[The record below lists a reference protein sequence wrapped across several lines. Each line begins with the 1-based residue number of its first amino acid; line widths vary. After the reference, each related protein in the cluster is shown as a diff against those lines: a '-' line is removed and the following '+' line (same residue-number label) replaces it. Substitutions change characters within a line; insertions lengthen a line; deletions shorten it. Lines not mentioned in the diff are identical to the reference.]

1 MSSITLWNVIAEEKN
16 WHIQQITLDDS
27 IKSLDEISALLPSG
41 AYTTFRTYH
50 HNQVLSLVE
59 HFFRLEETTRLAG
72 KPVKIYPSSLRSAL
86 RAIID
91 QLSGGDFR
99 FRITIDL
106 ERNPGVIYVSTELL
120 KITPQSLYENGGAA
134 LTCRLERDNP
144 KAKMT
149 RQLETAT
156 NIRRQFA
163 DEPVDEII
171 TLSGAGLILEGL
183 SSNFFAVKNQT
194 IWTAEDQVLSGT
206 IRKVALDL
214 AQKAGYEIIRQ
225 GIPFLDLAQIDEA
238 FITSTSRSI
247 LPIVEIDHHPVGSGK
262 PGPVTKKLIFD
273 FNEMLEKE
281 LEII

>member
-214 AQKAGYEIIRQ
+214 AQKAGYEM
-225 GIPFLDLAQIDEA
+225 
-238 FITSTSRSI
+238 
-247 LPIVEIDHHPVGSGK
+247 HK
-262 PGPVTKKLIFD
+262 PL
-273 FNEMLEKE
+273 NSSNCRN
-281 LEII
+281 